1 MAASS
6 EPRPPH
12 RSVRSATRTRPP
24 SSLRSRDPEGA
35 PPSLAEGSLAT
46 HAVQPI
52 RAPYSGVMRSPLALA
67 IVVALVAAGS
77 VLGLM
82 AVTAPRAA
90 AQRGPQAAFSARGV
104 THMPALEE
112 HVLASINNL
121 RQEHGL
127 VALRLNPQLV
137 ATARAHSLSMA
148 EQGYFR
154 HASFSGSPFWKRVGQ
169 KYPVRRA
176 RFWTVGENL
185 VWASPGLSAGQV
197 LRMWLSSPPH
207 RRNLLTPAWREIG
220 LGAVHAPSAPGVY
233 EGRNA
238 TILTADFGVRRR

>member
-1 MAASS
+1 
-6 EPRPPH
+6 
-12 RSVRSATRTRPP
+12 
-24 SSLRSRDPEGA
+24 
-35 PPSLAEGSLAT
+35 
-46 HAVQPI
+46 
-52 RAPYSGVMRSPLALA
+52 MRSPLALA

-185 VWASPGLSAGQV
+185 VWGSPDLSAG
-197 LRMWLSSPPH
+197 
-207 RRNLLTPAWREIG
+207 AWREIG
-220 LGAVHAPSAPGVY
+220 LGAMHAPSAPGVY
-233 EGRNA
+233 AGRNA
-238 TILTADFGVRRR
+238 TILTADFGVRRG